1 MKKNI
6 KVIIIIVSILIICLL
21 IGIII
26 GKNKEVYND
35 NSNETQT
42 DIKAV
47 GERNPIKFKN
57 EYESRNGTI
66 REKDGFVYNTVS
78 IDENNPIVYIN
89 LEELVYLIESQQE
102 AIVFIS
108 TSDCPY
114 CRASIESLLKAAKD
128 LNIDTIYYYD
138 ISNNQ
143 EDDEELKNKIIDK
156 KIANKNDN
164 GSLRWTIPQV
174 LKFKNGKLISFPI
187 GSVNF
192 VNMGSEAGSI
202 FHGSVC
208 LKMACGSGVMYM
220 PESTAI
226 FTLLF

>member
-66 REKDGFVYNTVS
+66 REKDGFVYNPVS

-174 LKFKNGKLISFPI
+174 LKFKNGKLISSAT
-187 GSVNF
+187 GMMYELQN
-192 VNMGSEAGSI
+192 NQTKYDELSENQKNNIYSI
-202 FHGSVC
+202 YYIVLSKNEGEVD
-208 LKMACGSGVMYM
+208 
-220 PESTAI
+220 
-226 FTLLF
+226 

>member
-174 LKFKNGKLISFPI
+174 LKFKNGKLISSPRK
-187 GSVNF
+187 SRN
-192 VNMGSEAGSI
+192 S
-202 FHGSVC
+202 
-208 LKMACGSGVMYM
+208 
-220 PESTAI
+220 
-226 FTLLF
+226 

>member
-66 REKDGFVYNTVS
+66 REK
-78 IDENNPIVYIN
+78 
-89 LEELVYLIESQQE
+89 
-102 AIVFIS
+102 
-108 TSDCPY
+108 
-114 CRASIESLLKAAKD
+114 
-128 LNIDTIYYYD
+128 
-138 ISNNQ
+138 
-143 EDDEELKNKIIDK
+143 KIILR
-156 KIANKNDN
+156 KNSFNFLNRALNWSEDN
-164 GSLRWTIPQV
+164 DR
-174 LKFKNGKLISFPI
+174 F
-187 GSVNF
+187 
-192 VNMGSEAGSI
+192 
-202 FHGSVC
+202 
-208 LKMACGSGVMYM
+208 
-220 PESTAI
+220 
-226 FTLLF
+226 

>member
-1 MKKNI
+1 MIQEVYLIDNDDKIKDKLVKMFEKEEDYKFKKAKTHEIDTVLRNI
-6 KVIIIIVSILIICLL
+6 PALIII
-21 IGIII
+21 
-26 GKNKEVYND
+26 NED
-35 NSNETQT
+35 N
-42 DIKAV
+42 
-47 GERNPIKFKN
+47 
-57 EYESRNGTI
+57 
-66 REKDGFVYNTVS
+66 
-78 IDENNPIVYIN
+78 IDEDIIKLCNDIRNNPIVYIN

-174 LKFKNGKLISFPI
+174 LKFKNGKLISSAT
-187 GSVNF
+187 GMMYELQN
-192 VNMGSEAGSI
+192 NQTKYDELSENQKNNIYSI
-202 FHGSVC
+202 YYIVLSKNEGEVD
-208 LKMACGSGVMYM
+208 
-220 PESTAI
+220 
-226 FTLLF
+226 

>member
-26 GKNKEVYND
+26 GKNKDVYND

-42 DIKAV
+42 DIKTV

-174 LKFKNGKLISFPI
+174 LKFKNSKLISSAT
-187 GSVNF
+187 GMMYELQN
-192 VNMGSEAGSI
+192 NQTKYDELSENQKNNIYSI
-202 FHGSVC
+202 YYIVLSKNEGE
-208 LKMACGSGVMYM
+208 LD
-220 PESTAI
+220 
-226 FTLLF
+226 